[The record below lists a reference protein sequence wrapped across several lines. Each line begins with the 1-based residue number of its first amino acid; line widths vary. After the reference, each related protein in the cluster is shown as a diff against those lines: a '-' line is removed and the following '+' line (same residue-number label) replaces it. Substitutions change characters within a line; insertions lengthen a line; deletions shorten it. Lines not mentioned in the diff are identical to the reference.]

1 MISAREIDL
10 PDVLLPAQFFIRSC
24 QPTPWQLLAAAT
36 LRQAVAD
43 YANSAKQPR
52 WRREIRSWIA
62 DDTDRARSFVN
73 LCSLLELDPSYLRAQ
88 LLAVFNRIDRGGAV
102 KVVRRSKAALGR
114 HTRVSAN

>member
-1 MISAREIDL
+1 MIHSEIDL
-10 PDVLLPAQFFIRSC
+10 PDVLLPSQFFIRSC
-24 QPTPWQLLAAAT
+24 QRTPWQLLAAAT

-62 DDTDRARSFVN
+62 DDGDHAKSFVN
-73 LCSLLELDPSYLRAQ
+73 LCGLLKLAPGYLRVH

-102 KVVRRSKAALGR
+102 KVVRRSTAAPGR
-114 HTRVSAN
+114 HSRLRAN